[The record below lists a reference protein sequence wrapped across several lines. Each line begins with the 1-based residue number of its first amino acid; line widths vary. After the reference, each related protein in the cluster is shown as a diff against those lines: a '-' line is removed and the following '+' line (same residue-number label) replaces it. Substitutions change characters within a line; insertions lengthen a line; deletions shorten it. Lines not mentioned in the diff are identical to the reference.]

1 LLSLFVVVGFKSAL
15 TALPGS
21 LAAQIRVLLLLLLL
35 LLLLVVTIQLP
46 GDGMTI
52 DRQDES
58 ARSNSN
64 SHAVLCE
71 LQPFC
76 MAPVRALQL
85 LRAAA
90 VAAAVAMLAA
100 ELGSASIHQHAKS
113 LCYSCT

>member
-35 LLLLVVTIQLP
+35 LLVVVTIQLP